1 MHFPKKPRRISRAG
15 DRLAPVVGFEF
26 VEREKACHA
35 VVTRCQVL
43 GVSPSGYW
51 AWHQRGRSARAQ
63 ADQQVVEQIRT
74 IHQASRGTY
83 GVPRVQAAV
92 ASAGTP
98 WGRKRIARLMRGA
111 GLVGCH
117 RRRPF
122 HPTQRDPA
130 AALAPDLVQR
140 PFAAPVLNAL
150 WIAAITS
157 VPTQDAGFR
166 YLAVI
171 LDAFSRRVVG
181 WSMADHLRTELVVAA
196 LQMAVWNR
204 RPGQGVIHHSDH
216 GCQYTSL
223 LFGAHCQAVGIRCSM
238 GSVGDC
244 YDNAM
249 AESFFA
255 TLECELLARQPFR
268 TQIEARTALFEY
280 LEVFYNRQRR
290 HSALGYL
297 SPDTYERRWA
307 TQTSVVA

>member
-1 MHFPKKPRRISRAG
+1 M
-15 DRLAPVVGFEF
+15 
-26 VEREKACHA
+26 EREKAHHA
-35 VVTRCQVL
+35 VVTLCRVL

-51 AWHQRGRSARAQ
+51 AWRTRAPSPRARAD
-63 ADQQVVEQIRT
+63 AALSGQIAA

-83 GVPRVQAAV
+83 GVPRIHATL
-92 ASAGTP
+92 ASAGAHC
-98 WGRKRIARLMRGA
+98 GRKRVARLMRRA
-111 GLVGCH
+111 GLHGTH

-122 HPTQRDPA
+122 PTTQRDPQA
-130 AALAPDLVQR
+130 EPAPDLVQR
-140 PFAAPVLNAL
+140 TFTATAPNML
-150 WIAAITS
+150 WVADITY
-157 VPTQDAGFR
+157 VPTREEGFL

-171 LDAFSRRVVG
+171 LDVFSRRVVG
-181 WSMADHLRTELVVAA
+181 WSMADHLRTELVVGA
-196 LQMAVWNR
+196 LEMAVWNR
-204 RPGQGVIHHSDH
+204 RPGEGVIHHSDH

-223 LFGAHCQAVGIRCSM
+223 LFGERCQAVGIRCSM

-268 TQIEARTALFEY
+268 TQLEAHSALFEY

-297 SPDTYERRWA
+297 SPDAYERRWTA
-307 TQTSVVA
+307 QTPVVA